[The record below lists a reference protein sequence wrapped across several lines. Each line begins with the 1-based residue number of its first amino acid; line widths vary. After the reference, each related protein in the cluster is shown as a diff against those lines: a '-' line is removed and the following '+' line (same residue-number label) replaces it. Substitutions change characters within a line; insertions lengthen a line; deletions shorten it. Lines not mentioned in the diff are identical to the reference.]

1 MKKALFL
8 AITCVVLASCGGKA
22 TEAAAETPAE
32 AVVADTAAVAVDTA
46 KTAVAD
52 TTAAKA
58 SVEVKAE
65 EAK

>member
-22 TEAAAETPAE
+22 TEAAAETP
-32 AVVADTAAVAVDTA
+32 VVADTAAVAVDTA
-46 KTAVAD
+46 ATAVAD

-58 SVEVKAE
+58 SVEVKAA